1 MKMRKAI
8 LAGLLAA
15 ALVPS
20 LAQAQNRELQGDRR
34 DIREEQRDVNRAI
47 RNGAPPQVVRDER
60 RDVREARQEY
70 REDWR
75 DYRRTNPGVYR
86 GARWDAPRGYNYRRV
101 AVGYRF
107 DPVFYDRRYW
117 VDPYRY
123 HLRPVGARQRWV
135 RYGNDVVLIDVRS
148 GRVLDINYRFF
159 F

>member
-8 LAGLLAA
+8 LAGMVAA
-15 ALVPS
+15 VLVPS
-20 LAQAQNRELQGDRR
+20 LAQAQNRELRDDRR

-47 RNGAPPQVVRDER
+47 RNGAPPHVVRDQQ

-101 AVGYRF
+101 VVGHRF

-123 HLRPVGARQRWV
+123 HLRPVNSWQRWV
-135 RYGNDVVLIDVRS
+135 RYGNDVVLIDTRS
-148 GRVLDINYRFF
+148 GRILDINYRFF